1 MKGLELIRNKDRG
14 TRGRVGIRNSHGLFF
29 SFVWLVVYKICLTVW
44 ITVVSLQ
51 LPKHAWMSHD
61 VTVAVNME
69 NLRAAFLLCVY
80 VFFLPIN
87 PQNT

>member
-1 MKGLELIRNKDRG
+1 M
-14 TRGRVGIRNSHGLFF
+14 VFFF

-51 LPKHAWMSHD
+51 LPKHALMSHD

-69 NLRAAFLLCVY
+69 NLRAALFFVY
-80 VFFLPIN
+80 MFFFLPIN